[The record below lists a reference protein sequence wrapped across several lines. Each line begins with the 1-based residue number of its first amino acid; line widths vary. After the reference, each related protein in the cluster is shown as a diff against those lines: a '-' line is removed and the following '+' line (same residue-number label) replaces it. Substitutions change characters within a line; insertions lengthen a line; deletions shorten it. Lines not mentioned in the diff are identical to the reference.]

1 MDCVMGAKFESNENL
16 PENQIP
22 VKLSISPT
30 YSIIV
35 FILKTNAVTLF
46 ARIQN
51 PSSLPECRQ
60 FYILNCELC
69 FLQRS

>member
-1 MDCVMGAKFESNENL
+1 MDCVMGAKFESNRKSL
-16 PENQIP
+16 PEVETKFP

-30 YSIIV
+30 YPLL
-35 FILKTNAVTLF
+35 FHPENKQVTSL

-60 FYILNCELC
+60 FLYLEL
-69 FLQRS
+69 